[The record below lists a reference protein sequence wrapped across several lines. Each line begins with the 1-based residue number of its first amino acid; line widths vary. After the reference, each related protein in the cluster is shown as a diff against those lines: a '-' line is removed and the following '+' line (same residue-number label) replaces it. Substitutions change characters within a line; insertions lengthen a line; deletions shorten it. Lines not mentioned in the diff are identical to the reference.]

1 MNGKQEQCLK
11 LMEEILKERYVRLE
25 VLSYELS
32 ENFQAG
38 TTRIA
43 CVVKDSHSGDVRNIE
58 GRGEG
63 VLDAFF
69 HGLQDHLSSRFS
81 SLKTLKFASF
91 EIRGDLETKRGDT
104 GSDAEAVAILVVRN
118 QKGRDFEFRRSSRSI
133 VGSGIE
139 ATLEA
144 AEYFVNSE
152 CAFLTVR
159 DALNEARKKNRS
171 DLVERYT
178 NVLSAL
184 VENSSYSELVEQRRR
199 EGK

>member
-1 MNGKQEQCLK
+1 MCNSRRDRVFHFCGSAVTCHLPGPADS
-11 LMEEILKERYVRLE
+11 RWH
-25 VLSYELS
+25 
-32 ENFQAG
+32 
-38 TTRIA
+38 IA
-43 CVVKDSHSGDVRNIE
+43 CVVKDCHSGEVRTIE

-69 HGLQDHLSSRFS
+69 HGLQDHLAASFS

-91 EIRGDLETKRGDT
+91 EIRGDLETGRGQAGT
-104 GSDAEAVAILVVRN
+104 DAEAVAALVVRN
-118 QKGRDFEFRRSSRSI
+118 QKGRDFEFRHSSRSI

-152 CAFLTVR
+152 RAFLTMHE
-159 DALNEARKKNRS
+159 ALGDARKKNRS
-171 DLVERYT
+171 DLVEKYT
-178 NVLSAL
+178 NILAAL